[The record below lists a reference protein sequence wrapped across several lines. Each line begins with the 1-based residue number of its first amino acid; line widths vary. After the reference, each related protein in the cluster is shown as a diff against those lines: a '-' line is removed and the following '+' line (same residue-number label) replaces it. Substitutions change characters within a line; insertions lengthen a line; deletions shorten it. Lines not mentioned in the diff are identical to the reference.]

1 MDLVDADKHQYA
13 GFYPCR
19 LPVWWARVGEV
30 GPHCVTEGVT
40 GKKVVLRIEKR
51 FTRFERL
58 LAKFLRA
65 PREVRRPLDDM
76 NSMLWELCDGS
87 RSFQTVCEFMDDVFK
102 ENVAPA
108 VDRTSSGIEALK
120 RRNLMTILQEPFNQ
134 KWDIGPGQTPPNQ
147 TLQTGQSTIQ
157 YDTEPR
163 SDSERNVTQVVQQ
176 EVQQGDQSE

>member
-1 MDLVDADKHQYA
+1 MDLVDADNHQYA

-19 LPVWWARVGEV
+19 LPVWWGRIGDV

-51 FTRFERL
+51 FTRFERI

-65 PREVRRPLDDM
+65 PREVRRPLDEM

-87 RSFQTVCEFMDDVFK
+87 RSFQTVCELMDDVFK

-108 VDRTSSGIEALK
+108 VDRTASGIEALK
-120 RRNLMTILQEPFNQ
+120 TRNLMTILQEPFNQ

-163 SDSERNVTQVVQQ
+163 SDSERYVTQVIQQ
-176 EVQQGDQSE
+176 EVQRGAQSE